1 MQRGGEGGTD
11 GSKKD
16 KSKKTDKALL
26 HSGILE
32 DNSANDGARRDNL
45 VDVKILKNQS

>member
-1 MQRGGEGGTD
+1 MQRSGD
-11 GSKKD
+11 GNIDGPKKD

-32 DNSANDGARRDNL
+32 DNLNHDGRGRDNL
-45 VDVKILKNQS
+45 VDVKILKN